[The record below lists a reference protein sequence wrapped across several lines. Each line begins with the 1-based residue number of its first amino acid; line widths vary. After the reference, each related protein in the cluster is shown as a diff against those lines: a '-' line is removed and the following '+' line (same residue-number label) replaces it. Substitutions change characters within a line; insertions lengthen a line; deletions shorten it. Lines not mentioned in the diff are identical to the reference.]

1 MYENLLDAIIE
12 VYRKEEGQ
20 VKCVQVISRTN
31 SAKRLASTGG
41 KFHRKDAKTARKRER
56 FVK

>member
-31 SAKRLASTGG
+31 SAKRLADLT
-41 KFHRKDAKTARKRER
+41 DA
-56 FVK
+56 